1 MKKRWM
7 AALLSICMAALAG
20 ACAAE
25 PKEQEAP
32 VKTEKKETPEEAA
45 ERMKQAKLEII
56 SPSAYGNI
64 DGLDVEPATY
74 FSVIGKGGTQEYWQ
88 MVKAGAEA
96 AVSDLNKEL
105 NYTGG
110 DKIKVV
116 YSGPADA
123 DNVDEQVNILD
134 EELARYPSALGIS
147 IIDSQSCNVQ
157 FDLAVQNGIPIIT
170 FDSVSSYQGIMANI
184 STDNKKASS
193 EAAAHMAEELE
204 EEGRVLILAH
214 DSRAITCRERAESFA
229 QELKESYPDISVTE
243 IYYMDRLD
251 ELRERIV
258 RERAGLPAVNEEED
272 DGENPEQDDA
282 AAEKELQDAA
292 VDESVLSEEAVQA
305 VTDEEVY
312 QYILEKN
319 PDIKGVFGTNG
330 QAALK
335 MVSLCE
341 EMEMDD
347 VVIIGYD
354 ADKEEIE
361 ALRDGKIFGLVVQN
375 PYGMGYAA
383 VVAEARCVLES
394 GNEAEIDTGYI
405 WVTAENLDRKE
416 TQQMLYTK

>member
-1 MKKRWM
+1 MEKRWT
-7 AALLSICMAALAG
+7 AVLLSICMAVLVC
-20 ACAAE
+20 ACASE
-25 PKEQEAP
+25 PEEPEVP

-45 ERMKQAKLEII
+45 EHMKQAKLEVI
-56 SPSAYGNI
+56 SPSAYGDI

-74 FSVIGKGGTQEYWQ
+74 FSVIGKGSSQEYWQ

-105 NYTGG
+105 NYEGS

-116 YSGPADA
+116 YSGPSEA

-157 FDLAVQNGIPIIT
+157 FDLAVQNGIPIVT
-170 FDSVSSYQGIMANI
+170 YDSVSSYQGIMANI

-193 EAAAHMAEELE
+193 EAAVHMAEELGE
-204 EEGRVLILAH
+204 KGRVLILAH
-214 DSRAITCRERAESFA
+214 DSRALTCRERAESFEA
-229 QELKESYPDISVTE
+229 ELKENYPDMSTTK
-243 IYYMDRLD
+243 IYYMDNLD
-251 ELRERIV
+251 DLREKIA
-258 RERAGLPAVNEEED
+258 RERAGLSAENEEEVSE
-272 DGENPEQDDA
+272 ENLALEDSADKNERSEDA
-282 AAEKELQDAA
+282 ADGH
-292 VDESVLSEEAVQA
+292 VLSDEAIQA
-305 VTDEEVY
+305 ITDEEVY
-312 QYILEKN
+312 HYILEKN
-319 PDIKGVFGTNG
+319 PDISGVFGTNG
-330 QAALK
+330 QAAME

-354 ADKEEIE
+354 ADTEEVE

-383 VVAEARCVLES
+383 IVAEARCVLES
-394 GNEAEIDTGYI
+394 GNEAEIDTGYT
-405 WVTAENLDRKE
+405 WVTGENVDSKE
-416 TQQMLYTK
+416 IRQMLYTK